1 MTTKELIEEL
11 SKYDENTAI
20 SFWSMENG
28 YYTHVFV
35 DDDPLQSH
43 NRVDIVLIQKESE
56 WKNMIRIIQQI
67 DFQQIK
73 EKLHEG
79 TAIVTN
85 VNLLSDQEI
94 KFYSKVRLFD
104 INDLNNIRKYRYKEL
119 KNIIIIIND
128 INLLNSLEQSLLVFD
143 ALIRNNYNNIVLY
156 INIKQMMVNT
166 FIESEW

>member
-1 MTTKELIEEL
+1 
-11 SKYDENTAI
+11 
-20 SFWSMENG
+20 
-28 YYTHVFV
+28 
-35 DDDPLQSH
+35 
-43 NRVDIVLIQKESE
+43 
-56 WKNMIRIIQQI
+56 MIRIIQQI

-94 KFYSKVRLFD
+94 RLFSKVRLFD
-104 INDLNNIRKYRYKEL
+104 INDLDNIRKYRYKEL

-128 INLLNSLEQSLLVFD
+128 TSLLNSFEKSLLVFD
-143 ALIRNNYNNIVLY
+143 ALVRNNHNNIVLY

-166 FIESEW
+166 FNESE

>member
-1 MTTKELIEEL
+1 
-11 SKYDENTAI
+11 
-20 SFWSMENG
+20 
-28 YYTHVFV
+28 
-35 DDDPLQSH
+35 
-43 NRVDIVLIQKESE
+43 
-56 WKNMIRIIQQI
+56 MIRIIQQI

-73 EKLHEG
+73 EKLHDG

-85 VNLLSDQEI
+85 LSLLSDQEI

-128 INLLNSLEQSLLVFD
+128 INLLNSLEKSLLVFD
-143 ALIRNNYNNIVLY
+143 ALIRHNYNNIILY

-166 FIESEW
+166 FIESE

>member
-1 MTTKELIEEL
+1 
-11 SKYDENTAI
+11 
-20 SFWSMENG
+20 
-28 YYTHVFV
+28 
-35 DDDPLQSH
+35 
-43 NRVDIVLIQKESE
+43 
-56 WKNMIRIIQQI
+56 MIRIIQQI

-85 VNLLSDQEI
+85 VKLLSDQEI

-104 INDLNNIRKYRYKEL
+104 INDLTNIRKYSYKEL

-128 INLLNSLEQSLLVFD
+128 INLLNSLKKSLLVFD
-143 ALIRNNYNNIVLY
+143 ALIRFNHNNIMLY

-166 FIESEW
+166 FNESE

>member
-1 MTTKELIEEL
+1 
-11 SKYDENTAI
+11 
-20 SFWSMENG
+20 
-28 YYTHVFV
+28 
-35 DDDPLQSH
+35 
-43 NRVDIVLIQKESE
+43 
-56 WKNMIRIIQQI
+56 MIKIIQQI

-85 VNLLSDQEI
+85 LSLLTDQEI

-119 KNIIIIIND
+119 RNIIIIIND
-128 INLLNSLEQSLLVFD
+128 INLLNSLEKSLLVFD
-143 ALIRNNYNNIVLY
+143 VLIRCNHNNIMLY

-166 FIESEW
+166 FNESE

>member
-1 MTTKELIEEL
+1 
-11 SKYDENTAI
+11 
-20 SFWSMENG
+20 
-28 YYTHVFV
+28 
-35 DDDPLQSH
+35 
-43 NRVDIVLIQKESE
+43 
-56 WKNMIRIIQQI
+56 MIRIIQQI

-85 VNLLSDQEI
+85 LSLLSDQEI
-94 KFYSKVRLFD
+94 KFFSKVRLFD
-104 INDLNNIRKYRYKEL
+104 INDLNNIRKYRYKDL
-119 KNIIIIIND
+119 KNIIIVIND

-166 FIESEW
+166 FKESE